1 MDSFNISILNNVF
14 RIMRTL
20 CALDKIIFFFNKN
33 IRKSVKVAV
42 YGDSG
47 TGKTQFL
54 MTITGNNNYT
64 AERTRSLKSFIL
76 ILKNGRKIEFID
88 TPGHQSAKT
97 IRDTLKRKFIKNKI
111 TGIINIVNYG
121 YQDGDELN
129 PDDVFNVDT
138 KTVKDSYLSENR
150 EREIIRTKE
159 FIETI
164 TPGIKLR
171 WIITIVNK
179 ADIWFDCKREV
190 MSYYEDGDYSNVIS
204 SLRHTTKLFVFPFCS
219 VITPFAN
226 RPMMLKYSE
235 KDKKKMFDE
244 LAEQLYNLTNN
255 YNDA

>member
-111 TGIINIVNYG
+111 EKFDFHTFSPFRSFQPPPRHLPGHDKTGPEVFLSPFQHIILDFSV
-121 YQDGDELN
+121 
-129 PDDVFNVDT
+129 
-138 KTVKDSYLSENR
+138 LSAR
-150 EREIIRTKE
+150 SRDRRQRKRTHA
-159 FIETI
+159 
-164 TPGIKLR
+164 LR
-171 WIITIVNK
+171 QASFYTA
-179 ADIWFDCKREV
+179 ADCT
-190 MSYYEDGDYSNVIS
+190 
-204 SLRHTTKLFVFPFCS
+204 HFC
-219 VITPFAN
+219 
-226 RPMMLKYSE
+226 
-235 KDKKKMFDE
+235 D
-244 LAEQLYNLTNN
+244 
-255 YNDA
+255 